1 MKKRFLAALLSA
13 ALLIGTC
20 MPVYATSGLENGEN
34 QEETPVV
41 ADVVDS
47 EEDQEDPDASQTPET
62 PETPADPVD
71 PENPENPAEPVDPVD
86 PENPKNPEAP
96 VDPVDPENPENPAEP
111 EAPAHIETCVE
122 GCNGEN
128 CPCSCHVPGLFDRI
142 MACNTLE
149 EIWAIVDNTPEE
161 LLLAMTEEQIV
172 QVEEKLLAL
181 EPEPLPEIIL
191 DENGNV
197 IGEALADDEP
207 VDKEPFVSE
216 IIYPTVNFDNVAPF
230 GDPVIG

>member
-20 MPVYATSGLENGEN
+20 MPVYATSGTENGEN

-47 EEDQEDPDASQTPET
+47 EEDQEDSDASQTPET
-62 PETPADPVD
+62 PETPA
-71 PENPENPAEPVDPVD
+71 EPVDPVD
-86 PENPKNPEAP
+86 PEN
-96 VDPVDPENPENPAEP
+96 
-111 EAPAHIETCVE
+111 PAHIETCVE
-122 GCNGEN
+122 GCNGES

-197 IGEALADDEP
+197 ISEALADDEP